1 MRRLA
6 AIIAVLAAFA
16 TTATAD
22 AKVLVRYGL
31 SGGLAGIS
39 ERLVIHGDRSA
50 EQTGGRGGGEHSLD
64 FKVSVKQMRALR
76 RELKAARF
84 SSLRRVY
91 EPKHVVNDGFAQTVT
106 YRGHRVVVYTGA
118 ECPAR
123 LHRVLRRLGRIM
135 R

>member
-6 AIIAVLAAFA
+6 ALLAVLAAFA
-16 TTATAD
+16 TTATAE
-22 AKVLVRYGL
+22 AKVLVRYDL
-31 SGGLAGIS
+31 SGGLAGTS

-50 EQTGGRGGGEHSLD
+50 EQTGGRGEHSLD
-64 FKVSVKQMRALR
+64 FTVSAKQMRALR

-91 EPKHVVNDGFAQTVT
+91 QPDYVVNDGFAQTVT

-118 ECPAR
+118 EFPAR
-123 LHRVLRRLGRIM
+123 LHKVLRRLGRIL

>member
-6 AIIAVLAAFA
+6 ALLAVLAAFA
-16 TTATAD
+16 TTATTE
-22 AKVLVRYGL
+22 AKVLVRYDL
-31 SGGLAGIS
+31 SGGLAGTS

-50 EQTGGRGGGEHSLD
+50 EQTRGRGRGEHSLD
-64 FKVSVKQMRALR
+64 FRVSARQMRALR

-91 EPKHVVNDGFAQTVT
+91 QPKYVVNDGFAQTVT
-106 YRGHRVVVYTGA
+106 YRGHRVVVNTGA
-118 ECPAR
+118 DFPGR
-123 LHRVLRRLGRIM
+123 LHKVLRRLGHLM

>member
-6 AIIAVLAAFA
+6 ALIAVIAASA

-22 AKVLVRYGL
+22 AKVLVRYDL
-31 SGGLAGIS
+31 SGGLAGTS

-50 EQTGGRGGGEHSLD
+50 EQTGGRGRGEHSLD
-64 FKVSVKQMRALR
+64 FKVSAKQMRALR
-76 RELKAARF
+76 RDLKAARF

-91 EPKHVVNDGFAQTVT
+91 QPKYVVNDGFAQTVT
-106 YRGHRVVVYTGA
+106 YKRRRVVVYTGA
-118 ECPAR
+118 DFPAR
-123 LHRVLRRLGRIM
+123 LHTVLRRLARLM

>member
-6 AIIAVLAAFA
+6 ALLAVLAAFA
-16 TTATAD
+16 TTATAE
-22 AKVLVRYGL
+22 AKVLVRYDL
-31 SGGLAGIS
+31 SGGLAGTS

-50 EQTGGRGGGEHSLD
+50 EQTGGRGRGEHSLD
-64 FKVSVKQMRALR
+64 FKVSAKQMRALR

-84 SSLRRVY
+84 ASLRRVY
-91 EPKHVVNDGFAQTVT
+91 QPDYVVNDGFAQTVT

-118 ECPAR
+118 EYPTR
-123 LHRVLRRLGRIM
+123 LHKVLRRLGRIL